1 MDSPGTSR
9 YVQRPDRC
17 RPLLAWVGLGGNKV
31 SQKPRRCEVWWW
43 SVVAVV
49 VMGGDSLGWTLD
61 RADTLDTSALQITHP
76 LIDSAGSQCRLDT
89 LATGHRHS
97 APCSIVNRLPVTI
110 FAAPASFPT
119 KSWARLYVLCC
130 WLMKSK
136 IESGNYSYGLIY
148 SDKCLVLTVLSISIS
163 IGN

>member
-1 MDSPGTSR
+1 M
-9 YVQRPDRC
+9 
-17 RPLLAWVGLGGNKV
+17 
-31 SQKPRRCEVWWW
+31 
-43 SVVAVV
+43 AVV

-119 KSWARLYVLCC
+119 LCFVLLIDIIYFYSFSLY
-130 WLMKSK
+130 
-136 IESGNYSYGLIY
+136 
-148 SDKCLVLTVLSISIS
+148 LTVPVFQVGINPGLYAAFKQHHYAGP
-163 IGN
+163 GNHFCK